1 MNIHFSRPQFSDDDS
16 MEWEAIIEPINIV
29 NEVSKKKIGCYI
41 FTLLFIH
48 FKIVLNIQLVIKG

>member
-29 NEVSKKKIGCYI
+29 NEVSKKKNRLLYI
-41 FTLLFIH
+41 YFAIYTF
-48 FKIVLNIQLVIKG
+48 